1 MRALA
6 LVWNLFPA
14 RWQRRFLDAS
24 HDRFLVGVV
33 GLGVDDEGRIL
44 LARHR
49 FGSPQWRFLGGVL
62 KRAESVEGALER
74 ELREET
80 KLTIEIGPIVE
91 VVTGHRW
98 QHVDVVLAYRV
109 TGGTPAL
116 SGEVAE
122 LRGFALDDLPAMRA
136 DQRGIVERHGQSAIE
151 WARRRG

>member
-24 HDRFLVGVV
+24 HDRFLV
-33 GLGVDDEGRIL
+33 
-44 LARHR
+44 
-49 FGSPQWRFLGGVL
+49 GVL

>member
-62 KRAESVEGALER
+62 KRAEGVEDALTR

-98 QHVDVVLAYRV
+98 QHVDVVMTYRV

-122 LRGFALDDLPAMRA
+122 LRGFPVDDLPAMRA
-136 DQRGIVERHGQSAIE
+136 DQRGIVERHGLGAIE
-151 WARRRG
+151 WARRRA